1 MLDLDNPVH
10 AGGMLGVLVGLLV
23 IAIAMDMRR
32 LPIGRIKWVPWT
44 MLTIVLVLAV
54 GLAARNLL
62 LDLTR

>member
-10 AGGMLGVLVGLLV
+10 AGGLLGVLVGLLLV
-23 IAIAMDMRR
+23 AIAMDMRR

-54 GLAARNLL
+54 GLAARTLAQDLL
-62 LDLTR
+62 R